1 MNKWLSKIDYK
12 KVNMIMDA
20 ISALSI
26 IGMIVCTFF
35 LWKNSSDR
43 VPMHYNFNG
52 EVDTYGSKS
61 SMLILL
67 FIDVICYVGIALL
80 SKYPEVY
87 NYCVEI
93 NEENR
98 EKQFLMAQ
106 TFMKAINAEITVI
119 FFYIQLH
126 TLIGITTGRQNL
138 SVGFMP
144 LFLIILFFSNV
155 VQGITGFAGTVLAM
169 PPSAC
174 LIGLDNAKVIL
185 NVMAL
190 ISGLLIA
197 IMNYKNI
204 RWKELIKI
212 IIFMIIGMVV
222 GIKICELVNS
232 DNVLLTVYGI
242 VIFIIALKNL
252 ILKNE
257 VTVHPSILLIV
268 LLLSGIIHGM
278 FVSGGALLV
287 VYAVQVFK
295 DKDEFRA
302 TIAPVWVVLNTYM
315 AFSQYK
321 SGLFTSS
328 NINLI
333 LLSIIPLFIATWV
346 GGKLSEKLDKNIFL
360 NLTYILLILSGMS
373 LIL

>member
-1 MNKWLSKIDYK
+1 MLS
-12 KVNMIMDA
+12 
-20 ISALSI
+20 
-26 IGMIVCTFF
+26 
-35 LWKNSSDR
+35 
-43 VPMHYNFNG
+43 
-52 EVDTYGSKS
+52 
-61 SMLILL
+61 
-67 FIDVICYVGIALL
+67 
-80 SKYPEVY
+80 
-87 NYCVEI
+87 EI
-93 NEENR
+93 
-98 EKQFLMAQ
+98 
-106 TFMKAINAEITVI
+106 
-119 FFYIQLH
+119 
-126 TLIGITTGRQNL
+126 
-138 SVGFMP
+138 
-144 LFLIILFFSNV
+144 LFLIVLFFSNV

-174 LIGLDNAKVIL
+174 LIGLDNDKVIL

-252 ILKNE
+252 ILKKE

-302 TIAPVWVVLNTYM
+302 TIAPVWVFLNTYM

-346 GGKLSEKLDKNIFL
+346 GGKLAEKLDKNIFL

>member
-35 LWKNSSDR
+35 LWKNSLDP

-144 LFLIILFFSNV
+144 LFLIILF
-155 VQGITGFAGTVLAM
+155 GTIGF
-169 PPSAC
+169 
-174 LIGLDNAKVIL
+174 
-185 NVMAL
+185 
-190 ISGLLIA
+190 
-197 IMNYKNI
+197 Y
-204 RWKELIKI
+204 
-212 IIFMIIGMVV
+212 
-222 GIKICELVNS
+222 
-232 DNVLLTVYGI
+232 
-242 VIFIIALKNL
+242 
-252 ILKNE
+252 ILK
-257 VTVHPSILLIV
+257 S
-268 LLLSGIIHGM
+268 
-278 FVSGGALLV
+278 
-287 VYAVQVFK
+287 
-295 DKDEFRA
+295 R
-302 TIAPVWVVLNTYM
+302 
-315 AFSQYK
+315 K
-321 SGLFTSS
+321 S
-328 NINLI
+328 
-333 LLSIIPLFIATWV
+333 
-346 GGKLSEKLDKNIFL
+346 K
-360 NLTYILLILSGMS
+360 
-373 LIL
+373 

>member
-1 MNKWLSKIDYK
+1 MLS
-12 KVNMIMDA
+12 
-20 ISALSI
+20 
-26 IGMIVCTFF
+26 
-35 LWKNSSDR
+35 
-43 VPMHYNFNG
+43 
-52 EVDTYGSKS
+52 
-61 SMLILL
+61 
-67 FIDVICYVGIALL
+67 
-80 SKYPEVY
+80 
-87 NYCVEI
+87 EI
-93 NEENR
+93 
-98 EKQFLMAQ
+98 
-106 TFMKAINAEITVI
+106 
-119 FFYIQLH
+119 
-126 TLIGITTGRQNL
+126 
-138 SVGFMP
+138 

-252 ILKNE
+252 ILKKE

-268 LLLSGIIHGM
+268 LLLSGIIIIHGL

-321 SGLFTSS
+321 SGLFASS

-346 GGKLSEKLDKNIFL
+346 GGKLAEKLDKNIFL